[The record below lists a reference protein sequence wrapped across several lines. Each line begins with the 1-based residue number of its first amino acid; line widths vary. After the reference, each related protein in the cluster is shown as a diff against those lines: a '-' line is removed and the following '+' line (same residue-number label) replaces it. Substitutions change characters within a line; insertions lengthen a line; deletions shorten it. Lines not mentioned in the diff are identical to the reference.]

1 MMAISRWEPLGSPL
15 SVRDAMNRLFDQS
28 VWWPMQ
34 TGFGSLQAPMDV
46 YTEDDKY
53 FVEVALPG
61 LNPDEINVQMTGDT
75 LSVSGE
81 VKLEAPEGRNYLV
94 RQRQGGTFETSITL
108 PDAGDAS
115 QIEATYHNG
124 LLRLQIPKSEAA
136 RAKRIP
142 LKAGS

>member
-1 MMAISRWEPLGSPL
+1 MAISRWEPFGSPL
-15 SVRDAMNRLFDQS
+15 TMRDAMNRLFDQS

-34 TGFGSLQAPMDV
+34 TGFGTVQAPMDV
-46 YTEDDKY
+46 YTEDDRY

-61 LNPDEINVQMTGDT
+61 LYPDEINVQMTGDT
-75 LSVSGE
+75 LSISGE

-94 RQRQGGTFETSITL
+94 RQRQGGTFQTSVTL

-115 QIEATYHNG
+115 QIQATYHNG
-124 LLRLQIPKSEAA
+124 LLRLEIPKSEAA